1 MASVQQSWSDYWKDG
16 VKTSFGRDLQANYV
30 GILADNWRPFWQ
42 QAQNGSRVL
51 DVACGNG
58 ALSELC
64 FQALLARDLAVTVQG
79 IDYAAI
85 VEAEVIT
92 ANTNG
97 LPQVCRLQGNTDF
110 LHLDPATTSF
120 DLLISQFGFEY
131 IERHAAIQ
139 QLATLLKPQGQFRF
153 VCHFYDSAFIREN
166 QLQLQMN
173 QFVDDE
179 NGLVKLKAMLDGLA
193 QVKDPQ
199 QLLRGLNAVQFQPV
213 VAPVKTFTQAAMAKF
228 GERFLSAEF
237 MNFFRFI
244 WSDGLS
250 LDVAARA
257 EAFAQFAAAHNADTM
272 RLHSM
277 VNAAFT
283 QHELSELPALFH
295 KVGCTLLPYNFIH
308 NEAGEA
314 IAVVL
319 QGEKT
324 A

>member
-1 MASVQQSWSDYWKDG
+1 MASVQLSWSDYWKDG
-16 VKTSFGRDLQANYV
+16 VKTSFGRDLTANYV
-30 GILADNWRPFWQ
+30 GALADNWSQLWQ
-42 QAQNGSRVL
+42 QAQAGLAVL
-51 DVACGNG
+51 DIACGNG
-58 ALSELC
+58 ALTELC
-64 FQALLARDLAVTVQG
+64 LQEFSKRQLAATILG
-79 IDYAAI
+79 IDYANI
-85 VEAEVIT
+85 VETALTIENPTRQAIT
-92 ANTNG
+92 Y
-97 LPQVCRLQGNTDF
+97 RLQGNTNF
-110 LHLDPATTSF
+110 LELDSANAQF
-120 DLLISQFGFEY
+120 DWLISQFGFEY
-131 IERHAAIQ
+131 IDRRAAISQ
-139 QLATLLKPQGQFRF
+139 VASLLRPGGQFRF
-153 VCHFYDSAFIREN
+153 VCHFYDSVFIREN

-213 VAPVKTFTQAAMAKF
+213 VAPVKTFTQAAMAVF

-295 KVGCTLLPYNFIH
+295 KVGCTLLHYDFIQ